1 MICIFLVFFFFCV
14 YKLKPREIKGKNQEI
29 KENKSKRSGSVE
41 LKVEEETNYECGS
54 MNPHF

>member
-1 MICIFLVFFFFCV
+1 MYLFSFFFFCV